1 MSLQFLCCVQD
12 DGHSSVEQQQTQR
25 QDEQDDN
32 HFFCLKLF
40 TTPQTVHHLVI
51 LLLLLR
57 YICATDAFDGG
68 NCLLGVP
75 PILQARK
82 PLFNTSLPS
91 FTFCLHFLHLQLLSC
106 STVSKVELLWSG
118 TNFCHMTLLMSKK
131 KHENSRLTLTFWC
144 QWCDTY
150 SEHLVEFPQ
159 VHLYSQQH
167 SMEKEIF
174 H

>member
-25 QDEQDDN
+25 QDEQDDDD

-51 LLLLLR
+51 LLLLLS

-68 NCLLGVP
+68 NRLLEVP

-82 PLFNTSLPS
+82 PLFNTSHLFIHLS
-91 FTFCLHFLHLQLLSC
+91 FALQKWNYQLLSHD
-106 STVSKVELLWSG
+106 SADVKE
-118 TNFCHMTLLMSKK
+118 
-131 KHENSRLTLTFWC
+131 RLTLTFWC

-150 SEHLVEFPQ
+150 SEHLVA
-159 VHLYSQQH
+159 YS
-167 SMEKEIF
+167 
-174 H
+174 